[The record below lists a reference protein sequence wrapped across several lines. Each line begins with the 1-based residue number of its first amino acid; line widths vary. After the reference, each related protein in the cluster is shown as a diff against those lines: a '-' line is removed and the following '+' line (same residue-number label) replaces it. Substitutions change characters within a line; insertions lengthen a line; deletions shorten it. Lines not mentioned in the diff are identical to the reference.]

1 MNTYKFS
8 AFILLIAAFLFLDAP
23 DANAQYFSFGKNRIQ
38 YETFEWRFIQ
48 SEHFDIYY
56 YQTKNYDL
64 AVFAALALEAALKQ
78 YQQDYNHRIVERI
91 EVIIYDSHNDFAQ
104 TNVVALPVSV
114 PGLGGVTDL
123 FKNRITLPF
132 TGDYDKFRAVL
143 QHELDH
149 AVLNDMF
156 YGGGAQALLSRGA
169 VRLPLW
175 FNEGLGE
182 FESKGWDTETDAYI
196 RDAILNDYLP
206 PLSRLNG
213 YLAYRGGQSVWNYI
227 VQEYGRNKIGEILE
241 AIQLTHSVEAAFVR
255 TLGLTIEELSER
267 WQNYYRE
274 IYFPS
279 VAERTRIDEF
289 AEQLTNR
296 EMVGSYNT
304 SPSLSPEGDR
314 IAIISNALRSFNVYI
329 LNTITGEI
337 IKTLI
342 DGTTN
347 LNFAEL
353 NILTPNLTWSPDG
366 SKIAL
371 SAKSQG
377 EDRLAIVDV
386 SSGDARF
393 LTFPDIDA
401 IGSVAWSPDGQ
412 KLAFAGNYGPF
423 QDIYVYNLNTEEL
436 QNITNDVASDLAP
449 VWGPESELVYFTSY
463 RGSQLELGEVRNAA
477 KLLAKDDMYT
487 SDIYA
492 VRAGAERAV
501 RLTVTP
507 NWNEFQ
513 PEVTRD
519 GKLLFISDKNG
530 INNIYVMPAP
540 KDGAIRPL
548 TNLQTGAEQFS
559 INADGSIMAISSINE
574 GYIDIYKVNNP
585 LTRQIE
591 APLTDNHW
599 ANRRE
604 NEARFQRV
612 PAIGYV
618 QNLARNKDFINFTHP
633 LPPIAEGP
641 LSPFTPDEPGIMDT
655 LSVAEVDSLRKDD
668 TSDIQEQDED
678 DIDFRDYVFAE
689 EVTEDSAFVQKYM
702 DEKVFELENNATGN
716 ERFIPTDYRLKF
728 TIDLVFASGGFS
740 TYYGTYGLTQIRF
753 SDLLGNHQVVFGT
766 SLQFDLVNSNYFLQY
781 GNFKGR
787 VDWLFSLSHS
797 SFNISRATRYRYFS
811 GSITARYPLNTY
823 ERFDFKLAGIN
834 IARDFS
840 FPGVDVNLSNSTAF
854 AYPQIIY
861 TNDRSIRGF
870 LTPIGGFRYSV
881 AIGGSPPITEET
893 LEFASVIG
901 DFRKYFHIGGRYSI
915 ATRFSG
921 GASFGEDSQ
930 TFFMGGMLGW
940 INGKANDFTSPSFD
954 ELGDAFITAPAIP
967 LRGYQRFALSGDKF
981 GLINIAFRF
990 PLFAAIL
997 PGPIPIIP
1005 LYNITGTAFIDAGV
1019 AWGEPVF
1026 YSLPGNPDIDNDPG
1040 QNLSFYYIN
1049 EADLNFALRKRATKT
1064 ITVKNPRTGETFE
1077 TTFPAPKGDILVGA
1091 GFGLRAIIFGLPLRY
1106 DIAWPY
1112 YRDGFGGDPI
1122 HYISLGIDF

>member
-1 MNTYKFS
+1 MYKNKNVSHSLFCLFF
-8 AFILLIAAFLFLDAP
+8 AAVFIFLDAP
-23 DANAQYFSFGKNRIQ
+23 EANAQYFAFGKNRIQ
-38 YETFEWRFIQ
+38 YETFNWRYIQ

-91 EVIIYDSHNDFAQ
+91 EVIVYDSHNDFAQ
-104 TNVVALPVSV
+104 TNVVALPVSAE
-114 PGLGGVTDL
+114 GLGGVTDL
-123 FKNRITLPF
+123 FKNRITIPF
-132 TGDYDKFRAVL
+132 TGDYDQFRAVL

-156 YGGGAQALLSRGA
+156 YGGGAQALLSRGS

-206 PLSRLNG
+206 PIPQLRG

-241 AIQLTHSVEAAFVR
+241 AIQLTRSVEEAFVR
-255 TLGLTIEELSER
+255 TLGLTIEELSED

-274 IYFPS
+274 IYFPT
-279 VAERTRIDEF
+279 VTERTRIGEF
-289 AEQLTNR
+289 AQQLTNR
-296 EMVGSYNT
+296 DIVGAYNT

-314 IAIISNALRSFNVYI
+314 IAIISNDRGSFDVYI

-347 LNFAEL
+347 INFAEL

-371 SAKSQG
+371 SAKSEG
-377 EDRLAIVDV
+377 EDRIAIVDV
-386 SSGDARF
+386 SSGEARF
-393 LTFPDIDA
+393 ITFEDIDA
-401 IGSVAWSPDGQ
+401 IGSVAWSHDGE

-423 QDIYVYNLNTEEL
+423 QDIYVYNLETEEL
-436 QNITNDVASDLAP
+436 ENITNDAPTDLAP
-449 VWGPESELVYFTSY
+449 VWGPQSDLIYFTSY
-463 RGSQLELGEVRNAA
+463 RGSQLELGEMRNPS
-477 KLLAKDDMYT
+477 KLLATDDMYT

-492 VRAGAERAV
+492 VQPGAERAI
-501 RLTVTP
+501 RLTSSP

-513 PEVTRD
+513 PEITRE
-519 GKLLFISDKNG
+519 GELLFISDKNG
-530 INNIYVMPAP
+530 INNVYAMNTETEE
-540 KDGAIRPL
+540 IRPL

-574 GYIDIYKVNNP
+574 GYLDIYVVNSP
-585 LTRQIE
+585 LTRNIE

-633 LPPIAEGP
+633 LPPIAKADS
-641 LSPFTPDEPGIMDT
+641 LSPFIPDEPGIMDT
-655 LSVAEVDSLRKDD
+655 LAVAEVDSLRKDD
-668 TSDIQEQDED
+668 TSDIQEGDEG
-678 DIDFRDYVFAE
+678 IDFRNYVFAE
-689 EVTEDSAFVQKYM
+689 EVTEDSAFVKKYM
-702 DEKVFELENNATGN
+702 DEKVFELENNTTED

-728 TIDLVFASGGFS
+728 TVDLVFASGGFS

-811 GSITARYPLNTY
+811 GSVTARYPLNTF

-840 FPGVDVNLSNSTAF
+840 FPGADVNISNSTTF

-861 TNDRSIRGF
+861 TNDRSIRGL

-881 AIGGSPPITEET
+881 AVGGSPPIGEKT

-901 DFRKYFHIGGRYSI
+901 DFRKYFHIGGRYSV
-915 ATRFSG
+915 AARFSG

-940 INGKANDFTSPSFD
+940 INGQANDFTTPSFD
-954 ELGDAFITAPAIP
+954 DLGDAFITAPAIP

-1026 YSLPGNPDIDNDPG
+1026 YSVPGLNEPYFINP
-1040 QNLSFYYIN
+1040 
-1049 EADLNFALRKRATKT
+1049 ADLNFSIRKRATT
-1064 ITVKNPRTGETFE
+1064 TVTVQNPATNITTEITL
-1077 TTFPAPKGDILVGA
+1077 PAPKGDILVGA

-1106 DIAWPY
+1106 DIGWPY
-1112 YRDGFGGDPI
+1112 YRDGFGSDPI